1 MGVLMK
7 DIQIPNG
14 YFHLWKTYI
23 SHQHLDALA
32 FAESHGFKTQ
42 LLEILSAP
50 ISEQSSY
57 RLFEQCI
64 QLTQQALGIPNICFD
79 MAKYIKAEHF
89 GLVGYMATR
98 SQRISES
105 IDYMMRFSRLVIDGE
120 EITPMQMSHNGQALI
135 LSWPYITDDYILINE
150 LNSAFIIEMAHQIV
164 GLNHFPLQ
172 KISFAHPPQMPIYH
186 YQKFYGCDVIFNH
199 SRYEFEISLRSLDV
213 ELEQADPSLMELLLK
228 QAEDAIAS
236 KQHLNDEHNST
247 KHQLQMYIADYLKA
261 KHQAPKIEEIAQQ
274 LHISVRTLQRQLKI
288 EHTTFK
294 EILDDERMQLCEKL
308 LDQGCSLIEIANQLG
323 YSDQSA
329 LARAYKACR
338 GKTLL
343 QYKKEKKF

>member
-1 MGVLMK
+1 MK
-7 DIQIPNG
+7 EIQIPNG
-14 YFHLWKTYI
+14 YFHLWKTYVTHQGIDAI
-23 SHQHLDALA
+23 SL
-32 FAESHGFKTQ
+32 AESHGFKTE

-50 ISEQSSY
+50 IAQQSSY
-57 RLFEQCI
+57 HLFEQCI
-64 QLTQQALGIPNICFD
+64 QWTQKALGQTHICFD

-89 GLVGYMATR
+89 GVVGYMATR

-105 IDYMMRFSRLVIDGE
+105 LDYIIRFSRLVIDGE
-120 EITPMQMSHNGQALI
+120 EITPMQLSHHGNALV
-135 LSWPYITDDYILINE
+135 LSWPFIAEHYILINE

-164 GLNHFPLQ
+164 ALNQFPLR

-186 YQKFYGCDVIFNH
+186 YQKFYGCEVVFNH
-199 SRYEFEISLRSLDV
+199 ARYEFEISLGSLDV
-213 ELEQADPSLMELLLK
+213 ELDQADPSLMEFLLK

-236 KQHLNDEHNST
+236 KIHLNTESDSV
-247 KHQLQMYIADYLKA
+247 KRQLQIYIAEYLANKQ
-261 KHQAPKIEEIAQQ
+261 QAPKIEEIAQV
-274 LHISVRTLQRQLKI
+274 LHISVRTLQRQLKL

-294 EILDDERMQLCEKL
+294 KILDEERMQLCEKL
-308 LDQGCSLIEIANQLG
+308 LSKDRSLIEIANQLG

-343 QYKKEKKF
+343 QFKNESKV